1 MTQQAKDMEKGQKIL
16 DALQESIDL
25 HNRQI
30 KTLQESI
37 NLHYRQIQPMRQAMV
52 LLSTLMGTPPKEVPG
67 GEAVVRETLVNV
79 PLEFWPD
86 DMLAEYERS
95 KQQIRLMVMGRRQK

>member
-1 MTQQAKDMEKGQKIL
+1 MEKGQKIL

-25 HNRQI
+25 HYGQI
-30 KTLQESI
+30 KTMQESI

-67 GEAVVRETLVNV
+67 GEAVVREALVKV

-86 DMLAEYERS
+86 DMRAEYERS